1 MKKNG
6 KKIKMVKVNINSLI
20 QQGSKIKINNIN
32 FDQINFENLLIDTTN
47 ESDFLQHVEK
57 QAAGIA
63 YYGMLFKQAQQ
74 QLNKLQKQ
82 RNDYYMQKSQLSQL
96 SLAKMGSTKPTKWQI
111 DALTQQNYKKALQKF
126 DQQINQLTQQV
137 DILQQYYQGWK
148 QKGFVLNN
156 MVSLIS
162 SGLMKLNNQ

>member
-1 MKKNG
+1 MN
-6 KKIKMVKVNINSLI
+6 KIDVNALI

-32 FDQINFENLLIDTTN
+32 FDQINFQNLLIDTTN
-47 ESDFLQHVEK
+47 ESDFLEHLEK
-57 QAAGIA
+57 QAAGVA

-82 RNDYYMQKSQLSQL
+82 KNDYYMQKYQISQL
-96 SLAKMGSTKPTKWQI
+96 SLVKMGTSKPTKWQV
-111 DALTQQNYKKALQKF
+111 DSLTQQNYKKVLDKF
-126 DQQINQLTQQV
+126 DQQINELTEQI

-148 QKGFVLNN
+148 QKGYVLNN

-162 SGLMKLNNQ
+162 NGLMKLNNK

>member
-1 MKKNG
+1 
-6 KKIKMVKVNINSLI
+6 MVKVNINSLI

>member
-6 KKIKMVKVNINSLI
+6 KIKMVKVNINSLI

-47 ESDFLQHVEK
+47 ESDFMQHLEK

-74 QLNKLQKQ
+74 ELNKLQKQ
-82 RNDYYMQKSQLSQL
+82 RNDFYQQKSQLSQL
-96 SLAKMGSTKPTKWQI
+96 SLIKMGTTKPTKWQI
-111 DALTQQNYKKALQKF
+111 DALTQQNYKKSLDKF
-126 DQQINQLTQQV
+126 DEQINELTEQIDV
-137 DILQQYYQGWK
+137 LQQYYQGWK

-162 SGLMKLNNQ
+162 SGLMKLNS

>member
-1 MKKNG
+1 MQ
-6 KKIKMVKVNINSLI
+6 KVDINSLI
-20 QQGSKIKINNIN
+20 QHGSKIKINNIN
-32 FDQINFENLLIDTTN
+32 FDQISFQNLLIDTTN
-47 ESDFLQHVEK
+47 ESDFLQHLEK

-74 QLNKLQKQ
+74 ELNKLQKK
-82 RNDYYMQKSQLSQL
+82 RNDYYMEKYQLSQL
-96 SLAKMGSTKPTKWQI
+96 SLVKMGTSKPTKWEV
-111 DALTQQNYKKALQKF
+111 DALTQQNYKKALDKF
-126 DQQINQLTQQV
+126 DQQINQLTQQIDV
-137 DILQQYYQGWK
+137 LQQYYQGWK

>member
-1 MKKNG
+1 MQ
-6 KKIKMVKVNINSLI
+6 KVDINNLI
-20 QQGSKIKINNIN
+20 QHGSKIKINNIN
-32 FDQINFENLLIDTTN
+32 FDQISFQNLLIDTTN
-47 ESDFLQHVEK
+47 ESDFLQHLEK

-74 QLNKLQKQ
+74 ELNKLQKK
-82 RNDYYMQKSQLSQL
+82 RNDYYMEKYQLSQL
-96 SLAKMGSTKPTKWQI
+96 SLVKMGTSKPTKWEV
-111 DALTQQNYKKALQKF
+111 DALTQQNYKKALDKF
-126 DQQINQLTQQV
+126 DQQINQLTEQIDV
-137 DILQQYYQGWK
+137 LQQYYQGWK

>member
-6 KKIKMVKVNINSLI
+6 KIKMVKVNINSLI

-47 ESDFLQHVEK
+47 ESDFLQHIEK

-74 QLNKLQKQ
+74 QLNNLQKQ

>member
-1 MKKNG
+1 MQ
-6 KKIKMVKVNINSLI
+6 KVDINNLI
-20 QQGSKIKINNIN
+20 QHGSKIKINNIN
-32 FDQINFENLLIDTTN
+32 FDQISFQNLLIDTTN
-47 ESDFLQHVEK
+47 ESDFLQHLEK

-74 QLNKLQKQ
+74 ELNKLQKK
-82 RNDYYMQKSQLSQL
+82 RNDYYMEKYQLSQL
-96 SLAKMGSTKPTKWQI
+96 SLVKMGTSKPTKWQV
-111 DALTQQNYKKALQKF
+111 DALTQQNYKKALDKF
-126 DQQINQLTQQV
+126 DQQINQLTEQIDV
-137 DILQQYYQGWK
+137 LQQYYQGWK

>member
-1 MKKNG
+1 MQ
-6 KKIKMVKVNINSLI
+6 KVDINNLI
-20 QQGSKIKINNIN
+20 QRGSKIKINNIN
-32 FDQINFENLLIDTTN
+32 FDQISFQNLLIDTTN
-47 ESDFLQHVEK
+47 ESDFLQHLEK

-74 QLNKLQKQ
+74 ELNKLQKK
-82 RNDYYMQKSQLSQL
+82 RNDYYMEKYQLSQL
-96 SLAKMGSTKPTKWQI
+96 SLVKMGTSKPTKWQV
-111 DALTQQNYKKALQKF
+111 DALTQQNYKKALDKF
-126 DQQINQLTQQV
+126 DQQINQLTEQIDV
-137 DILQQYYQGWK
+137 LQQYYQGWK

>member
-6 KKIKMVKVNINSLI
+6 KIKMVKVNINSLI

>member
-1 MKKNG
+1 MQ
-6 KKIKMVKVNINSLI
+6 KVDINNLI
-20 QQGSKIKINNIN
+20 QHGSKIKINNIN
-32 FDQINFENLLIDTTN
+32 FDQISFYNLLIDTTN
-47 ESDFLQHVEK
+47 ESDFLQHLEK

-74 QLNKLQKQ
+74 ELNKLQKK
-82 RNDYYMQKSQLSQL
+82 RNDYYMEKYQLSQL
-96 SLAKMGSTKPTKWQI
+96 SLVKMGTSKPTKWEV
-111 DALTQQNYKKALQKF
+111 DALTQQNYKKALDKF
-126 DQQINQLTQQV
+126 DQQINQLTEQIDV
-137 DILQQYYQGWK
+137 LQQYYQGWK

>member
-1 MKKNG
+1 
-6 KKIKMVKVNINSLI
+6 MVKADINSLV

-32 FDQINFENLLIDTTN
+32 FDQINFQNLLIDTTDQ
-47 ESDFLQHVEK
+47 SDFLEHLEK

-74 QLNKLQKQ
+74 ELNKLQKQ
-82 RNDYYMQKSQLSQL
+82 RNDYYLEKYQLSQL
-96 SLAKMGSTKPTKWQI
+96 SLIKMGSTKPTKWEV
-111 DALTQQNYKKALQKF
+111 DALTQQNYKKALDKF
-126 DQQINQLTQQV
+126 DQQINELTQQLDV
-137 DILQQYYQGWK
+137 LQQYYQGWK

>member
-1 MKKNG
+1 MECNL
-6 KKIKMVKVNINSLI
+6 MVKVDINSLI

-47 ESDFLQHVEK
+47 ESDFLQHIEK

-96 SLAKMGSTKPTKWQI
+96 SLVKMGSTKPTKWQI
-111 DALTQQNYKKALQKF
+111 DSLTQQNYKKALQKF

>member
-1 MKKNG
+1 MN
-6 KKIKMVKVNINSLI
+6 KIDVNALI

-32 FDQINFENLLIDTTN
+32 FDQVNFQNLLIDTTN
-47 ESDFLQHVEK
+47 ESDFLEHLEK
-57 QAAGIA
+57 QAAGVA

-82 RNDYYMQKSQLSQL
+82 KNDYYMQKYQISQL
-96 SLAKMGSTKPTKWQI
+96 SLVKMGTSKPTKWQV
-111 DALTQQNYKKALQKF
+111 DSLTQQNYKKVLDKF
-126 DQQINQLTQQV
+126 DQQINELTEQI

-148 QKGFVLNN
+148 QKGYVLNN

-162 SGLMKLNNQ
+162 NGLMKLNNK

>member
-1 MKKNG
+1 
-6 KKIKMVKVNINSLI
+6 MVKVNINSLI

-47 ESDFLQHVEK
+47 ESDFLQHIEK

>member
-1 MKKNG
+1 MQKAD
-6 KKIKMVKVNINSLI
+6 INSLI
-20 QQGSKIKINNIN
+20 QHGSKIKINNIN
-32 FDQINFENLLIDTTN
+32 FDQISFQNLLIDTTN
-47 ESDFLQHVEK
+47 ESDFLQHLEK

-74 QLNKLQKQ
+74 ELNKLQKK
-82 RNDYYMQKSQLSQL
+82 RNDYYMEKYQLSQL
-96 SLAKMGSTKPTKWQI
+96 SLVKMGTSKPTKWEV
-111 DALTQQNYKKALQKF
+111 DALTQQNYKKALDKF
-126 DQQINQLTQQV
+126 DQQINQLTEQTDV
-137 DILQQYYQGWK
+137 LQQYYQGWK

>member
-1 MKKNG
+1 MQ
-6 KKIKMVKVNINSLI
+6 KVDINSLI
-20 QQGSKIKINNIN
+20 QHGSKIKINNIN
-32 FDQINFENLLIDTTN
+32 FDQISFQNLLIDTTN
-47 ESDFLQHVEK
+47 ESDFLQHLEK

-74 QLNKLQKQ
+74 ELNKLQKK
-82 RNDYYMQKSQLSQL
+82 RNDYYMEKYQLSQL
-96 SLAKMGSTKPTKWQI
+96 SLVKMGTSKPTKWEV
-111 DALTQQNYKKALQKF
+111 DALTQQNYKKALDKF
-126 DQQINQLTQQV
+126 DQQINQLTEQIDV
-137 DILQQYYQGWK
+137 LQQYYQGWK